1 MSSQDA
7 PAHVPPPPVP
17 PPPPAYSP
25 PGTAPYATTPKEAK
39 AQAKAAKA
47 YAKAQ
52 RPFYKKKRFIIPA
65 ALTVFFVFMVIVTNS
80 SGTKATTDAA
90 APAAGTASSN
100 TRLYPTRTDAQDKD
114 HEAAIGQGAALR
126 GRTATVASA
135 AFQPNLGQFENDGY
149 IVADVT
155 ILNRNSDAQP
165 YNVFDWRIQT
175 PSGQV
180 LDPTFTAL
188 PDQLQSGD
196 LVGNGT
202 VTGKVAFKVGSDPH
216 GAFYLIYKPDAFAA
230 DRGIWGVTLP

>member
-1 MSSQDA
+1 MPSPDA
-7 PAHVPPPPVP
+7 PETFPPPSTPTP
-17 PPPPAYSP
+17 SP
-25 PGTAPYATTPKEAK
+25 GYGRPNGRPLATRKQAK

-65 ALTVFFVFMVIVTNS
+65 ALVVVVILMTTLGGGSKTSKVTAANGAVS
-80 SGTKATTDAA
+80 S
-90 APAAGTASSN
+90 ASN
-100 TRLYPTRTDAQDKD
+100 ALYPNRPDAQDKD
-114 HEAAIGQGAALR
+114 HEAAIGQGAELR
-126 GRTATVASA
+126 GRTATVTSA
-135 AFQPNLGQFENDGY
+135 NFQPSLSQFENDGY

-165 YNVFDWRIQT
+165 YNLLDWRIQT
-175 PSGQV
+175 PNGQV
-180 LDPTFTAL
+180 LDPAFTAL

-202 VTGKVAFKVGSDPH
+202 VNGKVVFKVGSAPQ
-216 GAFYLIYKPDAFAA
+216 GQFFLIYKPDAFAS